1 MSMAQSEL
9 ENIKVKREGFSLAL
23 PTSAVWAILRILFLI
38 VAERE
43 FTC

>member
-23 PTSAVWAILRILFLI
+23 LLSELFLPGFFSH
-38 VAERE
+38 RQ
-43 FTC
+43 